1 METALTLKEYIAK
14 HGEEKTAFKLIDK
27 RIESIFGL
35 SIFDLPDTSEVADL
49 VEELAD
55 VLHDNPNDKE
65 SIKSILNQ
73 IDIEFI
79 ERIVYG

>member
-1 METALTLKEYIAK
+1 MKTALTLKEFIAK
-14 HGEEKTAFKLIDK
+14 HGEEKTAFKLVDK

-35 SIFDLPDTSEVADL
+35 SIFDLPDTSEVAEL

-55 VLHDNPNDKE
+55 ILQDNPNDKE
-65 SIKSILNQ
+65 SIKYILNQ

>member
-1 METALTLKEYIAK
+1 METALTLKEFIAK
-14 HGEEKTAFKLIDK
+14 HGEEKTAFKLVDK

-35 SIFDLPDTSEVADL
+35 SIFDLPDTSEVAEL

>member
-1 METALTLKEYIAK
+1 MTILEFIAK

-35 SIFDLPDTSEVADL
+35 SIFDLPDTSEVAEL

-55 VLHDNPNDKE
+55 ILQDNPNDKE
-65 SIKSILNQ
+65 SIKYILNQ

>member
-1 METALTLKEYIAK
+1 MKTSLTLKEYISK
-14 HGEEKTAFKLIDK
+14 HGVEKTAFKLIDK
-27 RIESIFGL
+27 RIESILGISL
-35 SIFDLPDTSEVADL
+35 LDLPDTCEVADL
-49 VEELAD
+49 VEELSD
-55 VLHDNPNDKE
+55 VLHDNPNDKQ